1 MEFFKS
7 GTRIDFVAKMPLCLV
22 ISAVLVVGSWA
33 LMLTKGFN
41 FGIDF
46 AGGTVV
52 EVQVAEASGD
62 VDEGRVRG
70 ALAELGFND
79 GSIVRVGAVEER
91 TFRINLPASQEEDR
105 DLSLK
110 IVSGLSEKL
119 GAPVEVRSV
128 ESIGPR
134 VGGELRRTAFQA
146 ILLSWIGILLYIWFR
161 FEWQYAPGAV
171 VALVHD
177 ISITAGL
184 FSLFG
189 WEFDL
194 QVLAALLVII
204 GYSIND
210 TIVIYDR
217 IRETVSVR
225 GTSELESVV
234 NEATNGTL
242 SRTILT
248 SGLTQLAVLAI
259 LVLGGPVLRGFS
271 LALFIGI
278 VIGTYSSIFVA
289 SALLIRLS
297 RRFGHPAPAKPGAK
311 ARASS

>member
-7 GTRIDFVAKMPLCLV
+7 GTRIDFVSKMRLCLG
-22 ISAVLVVGSWA
+22 ISAVVVVASWV
-33 LMLTKGFN
+33 LMVTMGFE

-52 EVQVAEASGD
+52 EVQIPEASGA

-70 ALAELGFND
+70 ALRELGRSD
-79 GSIVRVGAVEER
+79 GSIVRVGSPGER
-91 TFRINLPASQEEDR
+91 TFRINLPSSQEEDR

-110 IVSGLSEKL
+110 IIAGLSEKL
-119 GAPVEVRSV
+119 GAAVEVRSV

-134 VGGELRRTAFQA
+134 VGGELRRTALQA

-184 FSLFG
+184 FALFG

-217 IRETVSVR
+217 IRETVGVR
-225 GTSELESVV
+225 GTTELESVV
-234 NEATNGTL
+234 NEAINGTL

-259 LVLGGPVLRGFS
+259 LVLGGPVLRGFA

-278 VIGTYSSIFVA
+278 IIGTYSSIYVA
-289 SALLIRLS
+289 SALLIWLS
-297 RRFGHPAPAKPGAK
+297 RRYGHALPAKAGSK